1 VSINHAA
8 GLAFAIGLILVGV
21 FLGWLAWG
29 NQVVAIQE
37 KAAAP
42 VWHDDGSLTAIRDPS
57 AKPDLPAPTA
67 PRGGTLIR
75 TVEVTVRAKPPI
87 TTHKQPITAHK
98 EPNKDGTPSLIN
110 GDSKE
115 TITAEPFV
123 CPAVTARLDFR
134 KYDDGIRVSVQS
146 DGEVLDAV
154 DIPRSTIF
162 VHDVKQNVVG
172 FDVSGDRKTL
182 RYGRALGAVDVGL
195 QVSEEAGDLT
205 HGGFVSFRF

>member
-1 VSINHAA
+1 MSINHAA

-37 KAAAP
+37 KPAAP

-67 PRGGTLIR
+67 PAGGVLIR
-75 TVEVTVRAKPPI
+75 TVEVTVRAKPVVNDNAG
-87 TTHKQPITAHK
+87 TLTN
-98 EPNKDGTPSLIN
+98 EPANESQSN
-110 GDSKE
+110 DSQMPVKYD
-115 TITAEPFV
+115 
-123 CPAVTARLDFR
+123 CPAVTVRLDLHQ
-134 KYDDGIRVSVQS
+134 YDDGVRVSVQS

-154 DIPRSTIF
+154 DIPRSVIF
-162 VHDVKQNVVG
+162 THDVKRNVVG
-172 FDVSGDRKTL
+172 ADLSGDRKTI

-195 QVSEEAGDLT
+195 QLSEESGDLM

>member
-1 VSINHAA
+1 MSLNHAA

-29 NQVVAIQE
+29 RQVVAIEE
-37 KAAAP
+37 KPAAP

-67 PRGGTLIR
+67 PAGGVLIR
-75 TVEVTVRAKPPI
+75 TVEVTVRPKAVVKDNAGTLTNGTAKESQSNASQMPV
-87 TTHKQPITAHK
+87 KY
-98 EPNKDGTPSLIN
+98 D
-110 GDSKE
+110 
-115 TITAEPFV
+115 
-123 CPAVTARLDFR
+123 CPAVTVRLDLHQ
-134 KYDDGIRVSVQS
+134 YDDGIRVSVQS

-162 VHDVKQNVVG
+162 VHDIKRNVIG
-172 FDVSGDRKTL
+172 LDVSGDRKTL

-195 QVSEEAGDLT
+195 QVSEESGDLT

>member
-1 VSINHAA
+1 MSINHAA

-37 KAAAP
+37 KPAAP

-67 PRGGTLIR
+67 PAGGVLIR
-75 TVEVTVRAKPPI
+75 SVEVTVRAKPVVNDNAG
-87 TTHKQPITAHK
+87 TLTN
-98 EPNKDGTPSLIN
+98 EPANKSQSN
-110 GDSKE
+110 DSQMPVKYD
-115 TITAEPFV
+115 
-123 CPAVTARLDFR
+123 CPAVTIRLDLHQ
-134 KYDDGIRVSVQS
+134 YDDGVRVSVQS

-162 VHDVKQNVVG
+162 VHDVKRQVVG
-172 FDVSGDRKTL
+172 FDLSGDRKTI

-195 QVSEEAGDLT
+195 QLSEESGDLM

>member
-1 VSINHAA
+1 MSINHAA

-37 KAAAP
+37 KPAAP

-67 PRGGTLIR
+67 PAGGVLIR
-75 TVEVTVRAKPPI
+75 TVEVTVRPKAYKSG
-87 TTHKQPITAHK
+87 ITAYK
-98 EPNKDGTPSLIN
+98 GANKDNTPSLIS

-123 CPAVTARLDFR
+123 CPAVTVRLDMHQ
-134 KYDDGIRVSVQS
+134 YDDGVRVSVQS

-162 VHDVKQNVVG
+162 VHDVKRQVVG

-182 RYGRALGAVDVGL
+182 RYGMALGAVDVGL